1 MKKAS
6 IGISDPDANLI
17 QLLERLA
24 TGEKIIITRD
34 GEPVAELVPV
44 SKEHL
49 IEEDAVDQMI
59 QFSRGRSGKGLN
71 IREMVEE
78 GRRW

>member
-1 MKKAS
+1 MAS

-34 GEPVAELVPV
+34 GEP
-44 SKEHL
+44 
-49 IEEDAVDQMI
+49 
-59 QFSRGRSGKGLN
+59 
-71 IREMVEE
+71 EMVEE